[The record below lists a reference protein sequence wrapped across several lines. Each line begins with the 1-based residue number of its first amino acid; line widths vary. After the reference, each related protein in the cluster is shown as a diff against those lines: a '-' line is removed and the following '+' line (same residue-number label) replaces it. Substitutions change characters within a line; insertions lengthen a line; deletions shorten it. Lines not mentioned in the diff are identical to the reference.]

1 MKKADDADNKGKDA
15 EIARKFDRDAES
27 YDESRLVKSY
37 QRRVQTLVISRMAIE
52 KGMNVLDLGC
62 GTGQGTIDVA
72 LQLEGTGNIIGIDL
86 SEKMIE
92 QANNKLTDF
101 KYDNIKFMVGSGGT
115 LEYQNYFDYVF
126 STNAFHHFENKGS
139 IFQNVRQSLKQNG
152 VFIVQDI
159 CDDYLTMQI
168 LDLAGKIGQKEHV
181 GSMTSKQLKDL
192 FLETGFT
199 DIEIEKIKVNWFFGV
214 MVGKGTKQDG

>member
-1 MKKADDADNKGKDA
+1 MKKADDAENKGKDA

-27 YDESRLVKSY
+27 YDDSRLVKSY
-37 QRRVQTLVISRMAIE
+37 QRRVQTLVISKMAIE

-86 SEKMIE
+86 SERMIK

-115 LEYQNYFDYVF
+115 LDYKNYFDYIF
-126 STNAFHHFENKGS
+126 STNAFHHFEKKEP
-139 IFQNVRQSLKQNG
+139 IFQNIRQSLKKNG

-159 CDDYLTMQI
+159 CDDYLMMKL

-181 GSMTSKQLKDL
+181 GSMTSEQLKDL
-192 FLETGFT
+192 FLKTGFK
-199 DIEIEKIKVNWFFGV
+199 DIEIEKIKVNWFFKI
-214 MVGKGTKQDG
+214 MIGKGVKRDN